1 MSRRLRVD
9 PTGEGLW
16 GLANRILVVLIVLAL
31 LAGAGLTYLPLI
43 QQNRDLRERLERNRA
58 QLSTL
63 QTELR
68 TLQSTVNALQ
78 KDKRTVERAAR
89 ERGMARTGETI
100 VKFETPPRPETN
112 RPAAMRR

>member
-1 MSRRLRVD
+1 MSQRLRVD

-16 GLANRILVVLIVLAL
+16 GLANRILVVLIALAL
-31 LAGAGLTYLPLI
+31 LAGAALSYLPLI

-58 QLSTL
+58 QLSAL

-100 VKFETPPRPETN
+100 IKFEAPPRPETN
-112 RPAAMRR
+112 GPAPGRR

>member
-1 MSRRLRVD
+1 MSRSLKVD

-16 GLANRILVVLIVLAL
+16 GLANRILVVLIALAL
-31 LAGAGLTYLPLI
+31 LAGAALSYLPLI

-58 QLSTL
+58 QLSAL

-100 VKFETPPRPETN
+100 IKFEAPPRPETN
-112 RPAAMRR
+112 RPAPGRR